1 MGDDMTN
8 ARAGFILVCA
18 CFLITV
24 SLDGCRK
31 LKTKIGLGELVEY
44 PKEGT
49 PEKVIQEVLK
59 SAAMPEEEGWQKFM
73 TLLHSEEKL
82 PTLLNNWRQFSYR
95 EIRKKVDYFVKDK
108 SIFSFK
114 IKDEKLEGENLK
126 IFIENSM
133 SDIPSPCTLRKDKA
147 EGNAWKVFSSC
158 L

>member
-1 MGDDMTN
+1 MTHL
-8 ARAGFILVCA
+8 RAGFILIFA

-31 LKTKIGLGELVEY
+31 VKTKIGLGELVEY
-44 PKEGT
+44 PNEGT

-59 SAAMPEEEGWQKFM
+59 SAAMPEEEGWQKFT

-95 EIRKKVDYFVKDK
+95 EIRKKADYFIKDK
-108 SIFSFK
+108 AMFSFK
-114 IKDEKLEGENLK
+114 IKDEKSEGESLK
-126 IFIENSM
+126 IYIENSM
-133 SDIPSPCTLRKDKA
+133 SDVPTPCTLRKDKS
-147 EGNAWKVFSSC
+147 EGDAWKVFGSC